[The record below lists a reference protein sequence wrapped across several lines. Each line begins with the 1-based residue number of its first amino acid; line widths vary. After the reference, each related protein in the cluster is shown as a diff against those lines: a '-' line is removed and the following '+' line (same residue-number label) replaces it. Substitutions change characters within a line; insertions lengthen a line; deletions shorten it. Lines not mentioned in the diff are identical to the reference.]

1 MSRLDD
7 AELDRR
13 LARMMGANRRLR
25 DPQATPGNRS
35 PLLPMLQRWQAERLR
50 ESFADFLAD
59 SSMRAAAEFFLT
71 DLYGDHDVS
80 ARDQNVERVMPLLRK
95 VLPGPLIGA
104 AADAIELAALSHA
117 FDLRMAEAI
126 AGQGIKG
133 EITAERYA
141 DAYRS
146 VGKPRLRQRQIDL
159 VLDVGKLLDR
169 AVRKPWLWRLLK
181 ISRLPARAAGLSD
194 LQSFLERGF
203 SAFRDLGGAQTFLS
217 EITRREREVSRRL
230 FAGHP
235 QPFAQ
240 SNSASR

>member
-13 LARMMGANRRLR
+13 LARMMAANRRLR
-25 DPQATPGNRS
+25 DPQATPGNLS
-35 PLLPMLQRWQAERLR
+35 PHLPALQRWQAKRLR
-50 ESFADFLAD
+50 DNFVDFLAD
-59 SSMRAAAEFFLT
+59 ASMRGAAEFFLT
-71 DLYGDHDVS
+71 DLYGDHDVT
-80 ARDQNVERVMPLLRK
+80 ARDRSVERFMPLMRK

-117 FDLRMAEAI
+117 FDLRMAEAV
-126 AGQGIKG
+126 ARDGRGG
-133 EITAERYA
+133 DITAERYA
-141 DAYRS
+141 DAYRK
-146 VGKPRLRQRQIDL
+146 VGKPRLRLRQIAL
-159 VLDVGKLLDR
+159 IQDVGKLLDR
-169 AVRKPWLWRLLK
+169 AVRKPWLWRILK
-181 ISRLPARAAGLSD
+181 MSRLPAKAAGLGE

-203 SAFRDLGGAQTFLS
+203 SAFRDLGGADTFLK

-235 QPFAQ
+235 QPFSQ